1 MFVDIWSWHIF
12 LQITAYGNPPVIPRG
27 IWPLLR
33 RWCFGIYQEDKGY
46 RWKQRRNLIKKG
58 GGEERKGENIYS
70 NEKKKELESI
80 TSKN

>member
-1 MFVDIWSWHIF
+1 MFVDIWSWHI
-12 LQITAYGNPPVIPRG
+12 LQITVYGNPPVIPRG